1 MNTPEPTNADVGVPV
16 DISGLRKN
24 FGVKVALADFSLR
37 LDRGQIYGAVGANGG
52 GKTTALRILA
62 GLLPADAGRGR
73 VLGVDVRAHP
83 ARLRARVGYMTQH
96 HSLYRDLTVEENM
109 LTRARVYGV
118 AGPRRRVARLLN
130 EYGLERFARERV
142 GRLSGGWMRRAQ
154 FAAVL
159 VPSPRLLLLDEPT
172 AGLDLPTS
180 QQLWASVAE
189 LAAAGVTV
197 LVSTHDLSEA
207 NRCDVIGVFVE
218 GEIVADGAV
227 EDVIRHSAAVVVRV
241 PTAGLD
247 TASARANLP
256 GVAVVRWGA
265 RQCDLVF
272 CGEIPPAALR
282 WLQDRNLSSQAA
294 DPTLEDAVS
303 VFVSRR
309 PLAAA

>member
-1 MNTPEPTNADVGVPV
+1 MNTPEPTDGDTGLAVDVT
-16 DISGLRKN
+16 GLGKN
-24 FGVKVALADFSLR
+24 FGSKVALAHFSLR

-62 GLLPADAGRGR
+62 GLLPADAGWGR
-73 VLGVDVRAHP
+73 VLGVDLRAHP
-83 ARLRARVGYMTQH
+83 DRLRARVGYMTQH
-96 HSLYRDLTVEENM
+96 HSLYRDLTVEEN
-109 LTRARVYGV
+109 LLARARVYSV
-118 AGPRRRVARLLN
+118 ADPRRRVVRLLD

-154 FAAVL
+154 FAAAL

-207 NRCDVIGVFVE
+207 NRCNMIGLFVE

-227 EDVIRHSAAVVVRV
+227 EDVIRLSGAVVVRV
-241 PTAGLD
+241 PTACLD
-247 TASARANLP
+247 SASVRADLS

-265 RQCDLVF
+265 RQSDLVF
-272 CGEIPPAALR
+272 RGEIPLAALR

-303 VFVSRR
+303 VFVSRH
-309 PLAAA
+309 PLVAV

>member
-1 MNTPEPTNADVGVPV
+1 MNTPEPTGADAGAPIDV
-16 DISGLRKN
+16 SGLRKN
-24 FGVKVALADFSLR
+24 FGANVALADFSLR

-73 VLGVDVRAHP
+73 VLGVDLRAHR

-96 HSLYRDLTVEENM
+96 HSLYRDLTVEEN
-109 LTRARVYGV
+109 LLACARVYGV
-118 AGPRRRVARLLN
+118 ADPRWRVARLLD
-130 EYGLERFARERV
+130 EHGLERAARERV
-142 GRLSGGWMRRAQ
+142 GRLSGGWIRRAQ
-154 FAAVL
+154 FVAAL

-172 AGLDLPTS
+172 AGLDLQTS
-180 QQLWASVAE
+180 QELWASVAE

-218 GEIVADGAV
+218 GAIVADGTV
-227 EDVIRHSAAVVVRV
+227 EDVIRRSAARVVRV

-247 TASARANLP
+247 STSACANLP
-256 GVAVVRWGA
+256 ELAIVRWGA
-265 RQCDLVF
+265 RQSDLVF
-272 CGEIPPAALR
+272 RGEVPPAALR
-282 WLQDRNLSSQAA
+282 WLQGQNLSLQVAE
-294 DPTLEDAVS
+294 PTLEDAVS